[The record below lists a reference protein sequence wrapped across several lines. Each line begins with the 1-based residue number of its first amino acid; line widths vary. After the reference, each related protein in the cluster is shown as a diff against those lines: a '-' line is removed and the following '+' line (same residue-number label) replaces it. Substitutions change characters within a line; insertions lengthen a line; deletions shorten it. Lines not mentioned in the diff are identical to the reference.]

1 MDAIIQQWDCAP
13 KRIVNHKKIRTMCT
27 ATKPSSRPDFSNFLA
42 KVCWISDAGTA
53 VTQNNILEP
62 PVPMESELMGT
73 KK

>member
-62 PVPMESELMGT
+62 PVPMESELMGP